1 MSLLRVSVRASSL
14 RPSPTLWLYRLV
26 GTLKS
31 RGLDYYSLHVGQPS
45 FTPPRDLM
53 VRFLEVISSRVS
65 DLSLYSYTS
74 PWGLLELREAIAL
87 DLAQHGRV
95 RADPLGEV
103 VVTSGG
109 IEGLLSALASIL
121 DPGDPVG
128 FIVPAYFHFY
138 SIARLLGLRVVEL
151 PVYPELELKADPLV
165 DLFSRVKAIVIA
177 NPDNPTGRVLDE
189 GVARLVADLA
199 CDRGVYVVHDIAY
212 YTLRYEAGMAWP
224 ENYCRDYIV
233 TVGTYSKDPGVPG
246 WRVGFIVAP
255 ADVAEAVAHVREATS
270 YNTPVPSQI
279 LILEYLRGGFRAGFL
294 PRVLEEYSR
303 RRSALIEAL
312 KEELPKAYYYKPKT
326 GIFVYVN
333 LEGYTRVASD
343 KLVERL
349 ALEDRVLA
357 VPGTLFGPG
366 GESWLRL
373 SFAVEGPERLREAVR
388 MIARRVRGVV

>member
-1 MSLLRVSVRASSL
+1 
-14 RPSPTLWLYRLV
+14 
-26 GTLKS
+26 
-31 RGLDYYSLHVGQPS
+31 
-45 FTPPRDLM
+45 
-53 VRFLEVISSRVS
+53 
-65 DLSLYSYTS
+65 
-74 PWGLLELREAIAL
+74 LLELREAIAL

-103 VVTSGG
+103 LVTSGG

-128 FIVPAYFHFY
+128 FIVQAYFHFY

-151 PVYPELELKADPLV
+151 PVDPIV
-165 DLFSRVKAIVIA
+165 DLFSRVKAVVIA

-199 CDRGVYVVHDIAY
+199 CDRRVYVVHDIAY

-224 ENYCRDYIV
+224 ENYCREYIV

-246 WRVGFIVAP
+246 WRVGFVVAP
-255 ADVAEAVAHVREATS
+255 ADVAEAVAHVREASS
-270 YNTPVPSQI
+270 YNTPVPSQL
-279 LILEYLRGGFRAGFL
+279 LILEYLRGGYRAGFL

-312 KEELPKAYYYKPKT
+312 EEELPKAYYYKPKA

-366 GESWLRL
+366 GESSLRL

-388 MIARRVRGVV
+388 IIARRVRGVV